1 MKKITRRQALGTA
14 VGAVTAVGLTVA
26 VIHAS
31 GTSSSGGDP
40 KGADAASSPGPI
52 PTGTIDEVYEGRRI
66 QITFGEGDHQ
76 GGHHSPGLPT
86 VRIDGNELH
95 VMRNA
100 DGSWVSVVNHYE
112 TFPDPVTVVRAAVRD
127 LRGAALAAFGPT
139 GGTA

>member
-14 VGAVTAVGLTVA
+14 AGALTAAGVAAA
-26 VIHAS
+26 VIKVS
-31 GTSSSGGDP
+31 GSSSPDGDP
-40 KGADAASSPGPI
+40 KGAATASPPGPI

-66 QITFGEGDHQ
+66 QISFGGGEHQ

-100 DGSWVSVVNHYE
+100 DGSWVSVVNHYQ
-112 TFPDPVTVVRAAVRD
+112 TFPDPVAVVRAAVRD
-127 LRGAALAAFGPT
+127 LQGAALAPFGPT
-139 GGTA
+139 GGTS